1 MVEVLQEMNAEAAE
15 KQQEVTVEITAE
27 QWEKVDQVIAGH
39 VGKPG
44 ALIPVLQLCQEAC
57 GFLPA
62 EVQRRIA
69 EGLNISPSLVYG
81 VVSFYSY
88 FTMKPR
94 GKFNI
99 RVCLGT
105 ACFVKRSE
113 EIYKR
118 MQQEL
123 GIHEGEVTPDMK
135 FSLEG
140 VRCIGCCG
148 LAPAMMVN
156 DDTYGLLEPATAL
169 DTIKK
174 NY

>member
-1 MVEVLQEMNAEAAE
+1 MNTESAQNQQEAAL
-15 KQQEVTVEITAE
+15 EIMPE
-27 QWEKVDQVIAGH
+27 QWEKVDQVIAEHGS
-39 VGKPG
+39 KPG
-44 ALIPVLQLCQEAC
+44 SLIPVLQQCQEIC

-69 EGLNISPSLVYG
+69 DGLNTSPSLVYG
-81 VVSFYSY
+81 VVTFYSF

-94 GKFNI
+94 GKYNI

-113 EIYKR
+113 DIYKR
-118 MQQEL
+118 LQQEL

-156 DDTYGLLEPATAL
+156 EDTYGLLEPATAL
-169 DTIKK
+169 DTIQK

>member
-1 MVEVLQEMNAEAAE
+1 MTAESAQN
-15 KQQEVTVEITAE
+15 QQEVTVEITAE
-27 QWEKVDQVIAGH
+27 QWEKVDRVIDDH

-44 ALIPVLQLCQEAC
+44 SLIPVLQQCQEVC

-62 EVQRRIA
+62 DVQRRIA

-94 GKFNI
+94 GKYNV

-118 MQQEL
+118 LQQEL

-156 DDTYGLLEPATAL
+156 EDTYGLLEPATAL

-174 NY
+174 NYY

>member
-1 MVEVLQEMNAEAAE
+1 MSAEAAE
-15 KQQEVTVEITAE
+15 KQPEARVEITAE
-27 QWEKVDQVIAGH
+27 QWEKVDHIIAEY
-39 VGKPG
+39 VGKSG
-44 ALIPVLQLCQEAC
+44 SLIPVLQQSQEVC

-69 EGLNISPSLVYG
+69 EGLNISPSQVYG
-81 VVSFYSY
+81 VVSFYSF

-94 GKFNI
+94 GKYNI

-105 ACFVKRSE
+105 ACFVKRGE

-148 LAPAMMVN
+148 LAPAMMVG

-169 DTIKK
+169 DAIKK

>member
-1 MVEVLQEMNAEAAE
+1 MTADAHQSHPEAQ
-15 KQQEVTVEITAE
+15 KEITPE
-27 QWEKVDQVIAGH
+27 QWEKIDKIIDEFY
-39 VGKPG
+39 GKPG
-44 ALIPVLQLCQEAC
+44 AVIPVLQQCQEAC

-69 EGLNISPSLVYG
+69 EGLDISASMVYG
-81 VVSFYSY
+81 VVSFYSF

-94 GKFNI
+94 GKYNV

-118 MQQEL
+118 LQQEL
-123 GIHEGEVTPDMK
+123 GIVEGEVTPDMK

-156 DDTYGLLEPATAL
+156 EDTYGLLEPATAL

>member
-1 MVEVLQEMNAEAAE
+1 MNAGAGHDQPAAE
-15 KQQEVTVEITAE
+15 LQITPE
-27 QWEKVDQVIAGH
+27 QWEKIDKIVEEYYGR
-39 VGKPG
+39 PG
-44 ALIPVLQLCQEAC
+44 ALIPVLQQCQEAC
-57 GFLPA
+57 GYLPA

-69 EGLNISPSLVYG
+69 EGLDVSPSMVFG
-81 VVSFYSY
+81 VVSFYSF

-94 GKFNI
+94 GKYNV

-113 EIYKR
+113 DIYKR
-118 MQQEL
+118 LQQEL
-123 GIHEGEVTPDMK
+123 GIAEGEVTPDMK
-135 FSLEG
+135 FSIEG

-156 DDTYGLLEPATAL
+156 EDTYGLLEPATAIE
-169 DTIKK
+169 TIKK

>member
-1 MVEVLQEMNAEAAE
+1 MNAESVQ
-15 KQQEVTVEITAE
+15 KQPEVMVEITAE

-39 VGKPG
+39 VSKPG
-44 ALIPVLQLCQEAC
+44 SLIPVLQQCQEVC

-69 EGLNISPSLVYG
+69 QGLNISPSLVYG
-81 VVSFYSY
+81 VVSFYSF

-94 GKFNI
+94 GKYNI

-118 MQQEL
+118 LQQEL
-123 GIHEGEVTPDMK
+123 SLHEGEVTPDMK

-156 DDTYGLLEPATAL
+156 EDTYGLLEPATAL

>member
-1 MVEVLQEMNAEAAE
+1 MNAESAQ
-15 KQQEVTVEITAE
+15 KQQEDAVEITAE
-27 QWEKVDQVIAGH
+27 QWEKVDRVIDEH
-39 VGKPG
+39 VGKAG
-44 ALIPVLQLCQEAC
+44 ALIPVLQQCQEVC

-69 EGLNISPSLVYG
+69 EGLNTSPSLVYG

-94 GKFNI
+94 GKYNV

-118 MQQEL
+118 LQQEL
-123 GIHEGEVTPDMK
+123 GIHEGEVTPDKK

-156 DDTYGLLEPATAL
+156 EDTYGLLEPATAL

-174 NY
+174 NYY